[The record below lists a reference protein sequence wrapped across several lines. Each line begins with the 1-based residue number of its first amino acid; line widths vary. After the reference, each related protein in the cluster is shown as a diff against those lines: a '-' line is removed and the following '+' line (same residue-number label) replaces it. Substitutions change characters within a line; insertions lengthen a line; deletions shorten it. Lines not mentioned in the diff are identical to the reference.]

1 MVEVYN
7 LCLFVFNREVYLMA
21 TEEVVRDFLSKPE
34 LKVIFNR
41 DKLME
46 ESAILKRKVPLDII
60 SKVTDLSVLEIEKI
74 K

>member
-1 MVEVYN
+1 
-7 LCLFVFNREVYLMA
+7 MA
-21 TEEVVRDFLSKPE
+21 TEEVLRYFLSKPE

-46 ESAILKRKVPLDII
+46 ESAILKGKVPMDII
-60 SKVTDLSVLEIEKI
+60 SKVTDLLVLEIEKI

>member
-1 MVEVYN
+1 
-7 LCLFVFNREVYLMA
+7 MA
-21 TEEVVRDFLSKPE
+21 TEEVVSNLE

-41 DKLME
+41 DKLIE
-46 ESAILKRKVPLDII
+46 ESAILKRKVPMDII